1 MRISSNPAIQS
12 AFETGNVGTATQ
24 SAGKTGGGDFA
35 QMLMDVLGEVNDSQ
49 GKAKELQTDLMTN
62 RRKVEIQDVMIAM
75 EQAGTSMQLTMAVR
89 NKLLE
94 AYQGQGNAIRKRDD
108 VHKMAQA
115 NKAFAHF
122 RW

>member
-89 NKLLE
+89 NTLLE
-94 AYQGQGNAIRKRDD
+94 AYPELSRMQI
-108 VHKMAQA
+108 
-115 NKAFAHF
+115 
-122 RW
+122 